1 LAVFFV
7 SCPFKAGDI
16 ILGTKL
22 GAEKG
27 HYLFNVYLP

>member
-1 LAVFFV
+1 LFFV
-7 SCPFKAGDI
+7 LLPFYGGVI